1 MLTTMM
7 SMQEQ
12 IHVGVLPLCNVFWS
26 VRWNNIICP
35 CLFFFASAW
44 QTILALHLSTTF
56 STSCAEKLASFSGL
70 PRFCSDVIHVIGV
83 PRPSP
88 FFATLPLPCIVLNAN
103 KTGEIREW
111 GYWAT
116 TELWIWYF
124 WCHSITCKTLPGF
137 LFDLVTKLQEIW
149 NGKPEF
155 EVTLIIEV
163 LKDCLTTS
171 VHLHV
176 LSNCMRDESAYPY
189 ITRKC
194 LPEVIVRKDANTP
207 LLLPKVLVSW
217 SNHQVD
223 KYQTQE
229 SGC

>member
-26 VRWNNIICP
+26 VCWNNIICP
-35 CLFFFASAW
+35 CLFFFCICMANY
-44 QTILALHLSTTF
+44 F
-56 STSCAEKLASFSGL
+56 GLASIYHIFNFMCWKTSL
-70 PRFCSDVIHVIGV
+70 VLRPPPFCSHVIHVIGV

-111 GYWAT
+111 GYWET

-155 EVTLIIEV
+155 EVMLIIEV